1 MKKLTAF
8 VLSAMMVLSLAACGA
23 KTETPADTSTPA
35 ADATKPAEVAKLTYA
50 VEAGS
55 AGEEVALANGYNVVS
70 VDSQAKALMEV
81 QAGTAD
87 AAIIDSLMAGAMVGE
102 GTSYPN
108 LTITDQKL
116 TEELYGVGCRKG
128 SDLASFINSVMADAY
143 ADGVLEATAETYGV
157 QAALVEQPASE
168 FTASESDSDV
178 QYIKDKGTLV
188 IGITEFEPMDY
199 QDADGNWI
207 GFDADMAKL
216 VAEKLGVE
224 PVFTV
229 INWDNK
235 VFELNSKN
243 IDVVWNGM
251 TLTDD
256 VKALMA
262 TSEPYCLN
270 GQVVV
275 LAADVAD
282 QYQTVES
289 LSGLSFAVENGSA
302 GMEQAEAAGL
312 DYVAMDTQA
321 KALMEVAS
329 GTSDAAIIDLL
340 MAGAMIGEGT
350 SYPDMKLGDE
360 LTTEEYGVG
369 CRKGSDLAD
378 FINSVFAE
386 TYADG
391 TMLEIAKTYG
401 VQESLVEQPAVEEV
415 SYADDGDVAYIKDK
429 GPLIVGITDFEPMDY
444 KDENGEWIGFDADMA
459 KLVAEKLGVEIQ
471 FIEIDWD
478 NKILELE
485 AKSIDVV
492 WNGMTLTS
500 EVMNAMQCTNAYC
513 NNAQVV
519 VTNG

>member
-35 ADATKPAEVAKLTYA
+35 ADATKPAEVTKLTYA

-102 GTSYPN
+102 GTSYPD

-224 PVFTV
+224 IEFIV
-229 INWDNK
+229 IDWNNK
-235 VFELNSKN
+235 IMELDSKN

-251 TLTDD
+251 TLTDE
-256 VKALMA
+256 V
-262 TSEPYCLN
+262 TS
-270 GQVVV
+270 
-275 LAADVAD
+275 
-282 QYQTVES
+282 S
-289 LSGLSFAVENGSA
+289 
-302 GMEQAEAAGL
+302 ME
-312 DYVAMDTQA
+312 
-321 KALMEVAS
+321 
-329 GTSDAAIIDLL
+329 
-340 MAGAMIGEGT
+340 
-350 SYPDMKLGDE
+350 
-360 LTTEEYGVG
+360 
-369 CRKGSDLAD
+369 
-378 FINSVFAE
+378 
-386 TYADG
+386 
-391 TMLEIAKTYG
+391 
-401 VQESLVEQPAVEEV
+401 
-415 SYADDGDVAYIKDK
+415 
-429 GPLIVGITDFEPMDY
+429 
-444 KDENGEWIGFDADMA
+444 
-459 KLVAEKLGVEIQ
+459 
-471 FIEIDWD
+471 
-478 NKILELE
+478 
-485 AKSIDVV
+485 
-492 WNGMTLTS
+492 
-500 EVMNAMQCTNAYC
+500 CTNPYV

-519 VTNG
+519 VTKAQ